1 MIHGKF
7 ADTKKVIRSQGV
19 GQTVKRGNDK
29 KGQTMD
35 YKTLHR
41 KHYTENIAQKTLHR
55 KHYSENTTQKTLH
68 RKHYTENTTQKTLHR
83 KHYTENT
90 TQKHY
95 T

>member
-19 GQTVKRGNDK
+19 GQTVKWRKEK

-41 KHYTENIAQKTLHR
+41 KHYTENI
-55 KHYSENTTQKTLH
+55 TQKTLH
-68 RKHYTENTTQKTLHR
+68 RKHYTENTT
-83 KHYTENT
+83 
-90 TQKHY
+90 
-95 T
+95 

>member
-19 GQTVKRGNDK
+19 GQTVKWRNDK
-29 KGQTMD
+29 KRTNNGLQNT
-35 YKTLHR
+35 T
-41 KHYTENIAQKTLHR
+41 QKTLHR
-55 KHYSENTTQKTLH
+55 KHCAENTTQKTLH
-68 RKHYTENTTQKTLHR
+68 RKHYIENTTQKTLHR